1 MAVRHGGEEFLIL
14 LSEMALEEALMTA
27 ENILNEITHLQI
39 PHERSPISDCITV
52 NIGVATVLPEL
63 ELGPEHLL
71 KSADKALYQAKNTGR
86 NKICSA

>member
-27 ENILNEITHLQI
+27 ENILNEITQLQI

-52 NIGVATVLPEL
+52 SIGVATVLPEL